1 MNVSEMLQN
10 IEIIFCSINF
20 IDKMR
25 SWISKMC
32 WVSTWFGRIYVLRE
46 IYRARH
52 KLDRLII
59 RDYLNKA
66 ACGAS
71 LQSFSIFANRETN
84 LLAPKVLLED
94 RWPMITIH
102 PIPLHFIHRIS
113 EWINKSP
120 YDTRTTSND
129 QTRRDQTGPD
139 GLDRLDR
146 PDHTRERQ

>member
-1 MNVSEMLQN
+1 MNMSEMLQN

-46 IYRARH
+46 IYRARR

-59 RDYLNKA
+59 RDYPNKP
-66 ACGAS
+66 ACGGS
-71 LQSFSIFANRETN
+71 LQSSSFFANRETN
-84 LLAPKVLLED
+84 SFAAKVLLED

-102 PIPLHFIHRIS
+102 QIRPPKPPNELNR
-113 EWINKSP
+113 P
-120 YDTRTTSND
+120 
-129 QTRRDQTGPD
+129 Q
-139 GLDRLDR
+139 LADRKTESQKDR
-146 PDHTRERQ
+146 KAERQKDRKTKRQKHRNTERQ